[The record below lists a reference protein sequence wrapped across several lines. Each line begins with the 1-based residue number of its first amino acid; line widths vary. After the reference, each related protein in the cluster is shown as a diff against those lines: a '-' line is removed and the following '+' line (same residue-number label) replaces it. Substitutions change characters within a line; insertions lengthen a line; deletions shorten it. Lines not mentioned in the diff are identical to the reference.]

1 MVNRYR
7 GEVALRIGAETHTL
21 CLTLD
26 ALARLETT
34 LDSPNLPALMSRLA
48 SGDVTASQI
57 KTVLM
62 EALVAGGATRPNAES
77 LLASLGRP
85 AELARAYAALIRATF
100 AP

>member
-7 GEVALRIGAETHTL
+7 GEAALTVAGETHTL

-26 ALARLETT
+26 ALARLETA

-100 AP
+100 AS